1 MGSPPRGA
9 IAPTNGRKT
18 PRGSQLTTS
27 DTATLLAQLR
37 TVLDLTNTEIQVAET
52 RIAQARTEAVRREL
66 TENAANGRAR
76 AEAIEAAIRDLG
88 GFPDVV
94 GPFLG
99 RAAAAVKALTEQAQP
114 FSEALLGDLA
124 LEDQLLDRSRYIK
137 ALAVAGKRKDIE
149 KLATRLITAHSATV
163 DWLTT
168 VLAED
173 ALGGPAALQRTPV
186 QAATGSV
193 VKLVNLPINWSTRG
207 VDRAVEAVRATRPA
221 LKDLVSRGA
230 HAGDVAAK
238 AASAARD
245 VALET
250 AEKVIRADG
259 SSEAADRV
267 HSARSR
273 VGVLNADEL
282 PIADYDELN
291 QTQAVAAVKDLTDAN
306 DIRTIVAYEEAHR
319 NRQRVVSAAQTH
331 LADIAKEAIGTK

>member
-1 MGSPPRGA
+1 M
-9 IAPTNGRKT
+9 
-18 PRGSQLTTS
+18 TTS

-66 TENAANGRAR
+66 TENAANGRDR
-76 AEAIEAAIRDLG
+76 AGAIEAAIRDLG
-88 GFPDVV
+88 GYPDVI

-137 ALAVAGKRKDIE
+137 ALAVAAQRPDIE

-173 ALGGPAALQRTPV
+173 ALGGPAALRRTPV

-207 VDRAVEAVRATRPA
+207 VDRAVEAVRSTRPA
-221 LKDLVSRGA
+221 LKELVSRGA

-238 AASAARD
+238 AAVAARD

-250 AEKVIRADG
+250 AEKVIRVDG
-259 SSEAADRV
+259 SDEAADRV

-273 VGVLNADEL
+273 VGALNADEL
-282 PIADYDELN
+282 PIAHYEELN
-291 QTQAVAAVKDLTDAN
+291 QTDAVAAVKDLTDAK
-306 DIRTIVAYEEAHR
+306 DIRVIVAYEEAHK
-319 NRQRVVSAAQTH
+319 NRQRVVSAAQTR
-331 LADIAKEAIGTK
+331 LAAIAQKAISTN